1 MSENK
6 NNKKI
11 ENRGENL
18 VDITNEYNKN
28 GRPQDESESVLD
40 EAVDKVKQEQRKSA
54 TRLWQEQKQS
64 ATRLRILTK
73 TLVPNITKKKQNN
86 RKINDNK
93 RIQLRFNE
101 FFGIM
106 SFLLLDF

>member
-28 GRPQDESESVLD
+28 ERPQDESESVLD
-40 EAVDKVKQEQRKSA
+40 GAVDKVKA
-54 TRLWQEQKQS
+54 G
-64 ATRLRILTK
+64 TK
-73 TLVPNITKKKQNN
+73 AVVNKVKDKDKDMGTEYN
-86 RKINDNK
+86 REKT
-93 RIQLRFNE
+93 Q
-101 FFGIM
+101 
-106 SFLLLDF
+106 